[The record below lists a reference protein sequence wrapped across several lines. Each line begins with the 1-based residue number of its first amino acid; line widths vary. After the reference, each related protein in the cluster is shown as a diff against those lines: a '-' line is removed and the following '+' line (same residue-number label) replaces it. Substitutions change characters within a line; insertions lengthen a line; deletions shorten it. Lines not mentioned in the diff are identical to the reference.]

1 MLFELE
7 KYASTKELVD
17 KYKEFLRSSF
27 FVCGI
32 VFDKEKLE
40 DTKEIVSQNKP
51 KAWKFI
57 ERKGEDLVCIYLIFK
72 QN

>member
-17 KYKEFLRSSF
+17 KYKEFLCSTF

-32 VFDKEKLE
+32 VFDKEKKE
-40 DTKEIVSQNKP
+40 DTK
-51 KAWKFI
+51 
-57 ERKGEDLVCIYLIFK
+57 
-72 QN
+72 